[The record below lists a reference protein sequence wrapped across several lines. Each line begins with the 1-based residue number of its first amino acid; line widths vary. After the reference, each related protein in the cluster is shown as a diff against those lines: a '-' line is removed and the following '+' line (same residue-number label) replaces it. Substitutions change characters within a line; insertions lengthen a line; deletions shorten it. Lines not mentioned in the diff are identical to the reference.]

1 MYILYILVMSMT
13 GAISGAFFGEAGI
26 PDYMMPICEGVEDAR
41 SQADRL
47 HKILSQ

>member
-1 MYILYILVMSMT
+1 MYLVMSMT

-41 SQADRL
+41 SQADRM